1 MNDEELS
8 DMEELEAEM
17 EIVRDFLKKE
27 EPAAAELK
35 PESTPEPE
43 PKPIPAPAP
52 EPVKAKK
59 APKAKKEVK
68 KETPKP
74 VAAPA
79 KQEAPTR
86 LYGGARLRA
95 RLGR

>member
-1 MNDEELS
+1 MNDKELTALK
-8 DMEELEAEM
+8 ELEAEM
-17 EIVRDFLKKE
+17 GAIKDFLKEE
-27 EPAAAELK
+27 EPAAVEL
-35 PESTPEPE
+35 EPE
-43 PKPIPAPAP
+43 PAPAP